1 MKEERAEADLQQ
13 SDPPAVDLRSG
24 ETTRQGETKTT
35 ASAAFCLLPGLQV
48 RLRWTFCLFLSLALG
63 CNQPGAPAKTL
74 TLGTTTTLRDCG
86 LLDVLLPMFER
97 QSGIE
102 VKPIVQGSGHTLELA
117 RRGDADV
124 LLTHSPQ
131 AEEKLVAEGFGISR
145 QPVMHS
151 EFVLLGPTGDPAGV
165 EQSSSIADAF
175 AAIAGRQATFVSR
188 GDESGT
194 HFKELDIWR
203 LAAIAP
209 EGRWY
214 LQAGSGMA
222 ETLRIADDRQAYVL
236 SERATYLTERKR
248 SSLAILL
255 EGDKLL
261 VNPYSVIVVNPARH
275 PHVHVEAANSFA
287 RFLRSAE
294 TRQAISTFGLDR
306 FGEPLFVAD

>member
-1 MKEERAEADLQQ
+1 M
-13 SDPPAVDLRSG
+13 
-24 ETTRQGETKTT
+24 
-35 ASAAFCLLPGLQV
+35 
-48 RLRWTFCLFLSLALG
+48 
-63 CNQPGAPAKTL
+63 
-74 TLGTTTTLRDCG
+74 TLGTTTTLRDSG

-124 LLTHSPQ
+124 LLTHSPT
-131 AEEKLVAEGFGISR
+131 AEEELVAEGFGISR

-151 EFVLLGPTGDPAGV
+151 EFLLLGPTSDPAGV
-165 EQSSSIADAF
+165 EQTPSIADAF
-175 AAIAGRQATFVSR
+175 AAIARRQATFVSR

-194 HFKELDIWR
+194 HFKELEIWR
-203 LAAIAP
+203 VAGVTP
-209 EGRWY
+209 RGEWY

-236 SERATYLTERKR
+236 SERATYLTERNN
-248 SSLAILL
+248 SSLALL
-255 EGDKLL
+255 CEGGELL

-275 PHVHVEAANSFA
+275 PHVHAEAADSFA

-294 TRQAISTFGLDR
+294 ARQAISTFGLDR
-306 FGEPLFVAD
+306 FGEPLFVPD